1 MRVLILFSSAVVV
14 ALAACAAAL
23 VNGPP
28 ALRILLGL
36 VAVLFLPGYA
46 LAVVAF
52 PTRRDLDWVSRTAMS
67 LALSLALGL
76 SALVPTR
83 IPFDAAYNRLIARPR
98 GFPPLGPAP
107 PPRRF
112 AAGTAATLMLAI
124 TAALLLGADTTAW
137 VLQGI
142 MTAAVLTVVF
152 GRFCEG
158 AAVYH
163 LLVRAADRARGPAGL
178 GPAPR

>member
-1 MRVLILFSSAVVV
+1 MRLSETEFIRQQGFAAATADHRLYAALMFQPRVVGSVV
-14 ALAACAAAL
+14 AL
-23 VNGPP
+23 G
-28 ALRILLGL
+28 
-36 VAVLFLPGYA
+36 VLSQSPWPF
-46 LAVVAF
+46 
-52 PTRRDLDWVSRTAMS
+52 

-83 IPFDAAYNRLIARPR
+83 NPFDAAYNRLIARPR
-98 GFPPLGPAP
+98 GFPSLGPAP

-112 AAGTAATLMLAI
+112 AAGMAATLTLAI
-124 TAALLLGADTTAW
+124 GAALLMGTRATAW
-137 VLQGI
+137 VLEGLAA
-142 MTAAVLTVVF
+142 AAVLTVVF

-163 LLVRAADRARGPAGL
+163 LLVRAASRARGPAGL